1 MTPFSS
7 YRSHRRVLIIA
18 GALAL
23 ALSAAGSLVTSAQ
36 AFTIDDKS
44 NSNADGS
51 AKFSDP
57 DSQLSGNGSNGKS
70 TFRNGP
76 FSLQFGSQ
84 RTLTDERYNNDRMF
98 QPTGRPG
105 DYDGR

>member
-7 YRSHRRVLIIA
+7 CRSHRRALVIA
-18 GALAL
+18 GALGL
-23 ALSAAGSLVTSAQ
+23 ALVAGTAQ
-36 AFTIDDKS
+36 AFTIDDQS
-44 NSNADGS
+44 NTNANGS

-57 DSQLSGNGSNGKS
+57 DSQLSGNGSNGK
-70 TFRNGP
+70 TTYRNGP

-98 QPTGRPG
+98 QPNGRPG

>member
-1 MTPFSS
+1 MMLFTLC
-7 YRSHRRVLIIA
+7 RSHRRALVIA

-23 ALSAAGSLVTSAQ
+23 ALSAAGKAQ

-44 NSNADGS
+44 NTNPDGS

-57 DSQLSGNGSNGKS
+57 DSRLSGSGSNGKS
-70 TFRNGP
+70 TFRSGP

-84 RTLTDERYNNDRMF
+84 RALTDERYNTDRMF
-98 QPTGRPG
+98 QPNGRPG

>member
-1 MTPFSS
+1 MMLFTLCWS
-7 YRSHRRVLIIA
+7 RRRALVIA
-18 GALAL
+18 GAFAL
-23 ALSAAGSLVTSAQ
+23 ALSAAGKAH

-44 NSNADGS
+44 NTNPDGS

-57 DSQLSGNGSNGKS
+57 DSRFSSDGSNGKS
-70 TFRNGP
+70 TYRSGP

-84 RTLTDERYNNDRMF
+84 RTLTDQRYNTDRMF
-98 QPTGRPG
+98 QPNGRPG

>member
-7 YRSHRRVLIIA
+7 CWSHHRALVIA

-23 ALSAAGSLVTSAQ
+23 ALSAAGKAQ

-44 NSNADGS
+44 NTNPDGS
-51 AKFSDP
+51 AKFSEP
-57 DSQLSGNGSNGKS
+57 DSRLPGNGSNGMS
-70 TFRNGP
+70 TYRSGP

-84 RTLTDERYNNDRMF
+84 RTLTDQRYNTDRMF
-98 QPTGRPG
+98 NPNGRPG
-105 DYDGR
+105 DYEGR